1 MSKGKS
7 PDEILASL
15 EAGNKPAAATIN
27 KEEVREDK
35 AMQAIMKDITGDAL
49 FKFNEAP
56 RTRVNINGFET
67 LVALDVFKDSGDLTK
82 AQRANALVKLLG
94 EELYKNIKVAA
105 NCAGLDDEAAW
116 LKQKLWELF
125 QLDVFAAPGAE
136 GPFDKT
142 ETPTSPINKAIS
154 DVLGKSNL
162 GSLVSYAKGENIRVI
177 DALRYGVLN
186 YLEKVLETGF

>member
-15 EAGNKPAAATIN
+15 EAGSKPAATIN
-27 KEEVREDK
+27 KEEIREDK
-35 AMQAIMKDITGDAL
+35 DMQAIMKDITGDAR
-49 FKFNEAP
+49 FKFTEAP

-82 AQRANALVKLLG
+82 AQRANSLVKLLG
-94 EELYKNIKVAA
+94 EELYKNIKIAA

-125 QLDVFAAPGAE
+125 QLDKFNGQGAS
-136 GPFDKT
+136 GPFDKK
-142 ETPTSPINKAIS
+142 ETPDSPDNRKIAA
-154 DVLGKSNL
+154 VLGKSNL
-162 GSLVSYAKGENIRVI
+162 GSLVSYAKGEDFKVI
-177 DALRYGVLN
+177 EALRFGVLN
-186 YLEKVLETGF
+186 YLETSMERGF